1 MLNTVESPL
10 VVKGV
15 AFCACPRLV
24 VSPRVHLMLPSE
36 IFIPE
41 VPVFSVADTE
51 PLQGVLLVTVTLT
64 A

>member
-1 MLNTVESPL
+1 
-10 VVKGV
+10 
-15 AFCACPRLV
+15 
-24 VSPRVHLMLPSE
+24 MLPSE